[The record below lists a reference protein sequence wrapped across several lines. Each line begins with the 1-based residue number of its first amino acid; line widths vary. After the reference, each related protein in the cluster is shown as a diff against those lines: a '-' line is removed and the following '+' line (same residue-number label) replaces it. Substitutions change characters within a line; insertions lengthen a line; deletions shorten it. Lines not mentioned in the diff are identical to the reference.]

1 MKPLAKLGYLAA
13 ACAMLVTTFAII
25 GPRTVRAVAAAL
37 IRDSDNPARHPWAAS
52 CEPSTGTHGNSLS
65 CTITAPMGE
74 EVVIQNESFGAF
86 NEADPG
92 NKTALYSASSATVG
106 GLSVV
111 NVLGTDVGDGQ
122 PAFSDLVGT
131 GTSTMYADP
140 GTTIT
145 CSAVTPHP
153 NPTVELIFTCSLS
166 GYYVTLP

>member
-13 ACAMLVTTFAII
+13 ACALLVTTFAII
-25 GPRTVRAVAAAL
+25 GPRAVRAVAAAL
-37 IRDSDNPARHPWAAS
+37 IRDTDNPARHPWAAS
-52 CEPSTGTHGNSLS
+52 CEPSIGTHSNSLS
-65 CTITAPMGE
+65 CNITAPSEE

-86 NEADPG
+86 NEADPD
-92 NKTALYSASSATVG
+92 NKTALYSVSSATVG

-111 NVLGTDVGDGQ
+111 NILGTDVGDGQ
-122 PAFSDLVGT
+122 PASSDLVGT
-131 GTSTMYADP
+131 GTGTMYADL

-153 NPTVELIFTCSLS
+153 NPTTGLEFTCSLS